1 MAVGKIVG
9 VLGNEARMII
19 GLRKVEYYASIR
31 GSCCRESPTNNAHTR
46 YVCGHLLVLAV
57 KLRELDATRGRK
69 RDHGQLAYAVG
80 ALR

>member
-1 MAVGKIVG
+1 MRAI
-9 VLGNEARMII
+9 
-19 GLRKVEYYASIR
+19 KVEYYASIR

-69 RDHGQLAYAVG
+69 RDHVSVAQGVEHLNPRDKTAPRG
-80 ALR
+80 AKI